1 MHDGL
6 GRAVLLAASVVV
18 PVCGEAGSPPLALH
32 PENPRYFLWRSRP
45 TIVITSG
52 EHYGAILNLDFDYRK
67 YLDTLAREG
76 MNGTRTFAGTYVE
89 TGGDF
94 SIAGNTLDPAP
105 GRFISPWARSRMPG
119 YADGGNK
126 FDLAEWDSAFFDRLR
141 DFLSHASEGGVIVEL
156 TLFCPLYEESMW
168 RVSPMNPANNINRL
182 GPSVRDDVLTLD
194 RSGGLLPVQEALAR
208 RMVEAVAGFDN
219 VILEIC
225 NEPYV
230 KNVPKDWQ
238 RHLAT
243 VVQQAVARLPAP
255 VLISQNIANYAER
268 VTAPHPAVSI
278 FNFHYATPPDAVAW
292 NAHLG
297 KVIGDNETGF
307 RGVEDAPYRM
317 EAWEFILAGGGLFN
331 HLDYSFTAG
340 HEDGTFR
347 FPPTQPGGGGP
358 TIRRQLRVLRDFVLG
373 FDFVRMKPDTSF
385 VREGVPVGGSA
396 RALVYPGR
404 AYALYIRRTAASGAF
419 SARWTGVLMPR
430 VSGEYAFHTSSND
443 GVRLTR
449 VDPQVDFAF
458 GTNGP
463 LERQVDDRAAPLV
476 VDVPAGSWR
485 ATWLDPVS
493 GEVLKEQASTP
504 HAGGALRLSAPAW
517 TEDVAVA
524 IRRADA
530 P

>member
-18 PVCGEAGSPPLALH
+18 PVSGEAGSPPLALH

-268 VTAPHPAVSI
+268 VTAPHPAVSV

-504 HAGGALRLSAPAW
+504 HAGGAWRLSAPAW
-517 TEDVAVA
+517 TDDVAVA